1 MTTRVKCGATD
12 VQFINQLNWTWN
24 SAIVYP
30 DQLNHDYPTVM
41 PGTLATKADQNLA
54 EEARIQVALQAVI
67 CSGLGST
74 GKPLLSLRSAAK
86 NFDVSRSKLTA
97 RWNGR
102 GTRAEA
108 HATQQKLSS
117 AQEEVLT
124 NWIKSLARR
133 GIPLSPSAVAEYA
146 STILG
151 EPVSEHWVRKF
162 RTRHGDLKARWTTG
176 LESCRAKSLN
186 RTQVSDF
193 FNILEELITQYDI
206 VPSNM
211 YNMDEKGIQL
221 GIGKR
226 TLVLV
231 DRDQK
236 TVQQVED
243 GSRELVT
250 VIETVCA
257 DGTALRPCVIFK
269 AKRRDLE
276 WGRHNPCDA
285 R

>member
-1 MTTRVKCGATD
+1 
-12 VQFINQLNWTWN
+12 
-24 SAIVYP
+24 
-30 DQLNHDYPTVM
+30 M
-41 PGTLATKADQNLA
+41 PGASSTETLTD
-54 EEARIQVALQAVI
+54 EAQIQVALAAVI
-67 CSGLGST
+67 CSGLDSKGS
-74 GKPLLSLRSAAK
+74 PLLSLRSAAK
-86 NFDVSRSKLTA
+86 RFDVSRSKLTA

-102 GTRAEA
+102 GSRVEA
-108 HATQQKLSS
+108 HETRQKLSS
-117 AQEEVLT
+117 AQEEVLK
-124 NWIKSLARR
+124 NWIKSLAHRS
-133 GIPLSPSAVAEYA
+133 IPLSPSAVAEYA

-151 EPVSEHWVRKF
+151 EPVSEAWVRKF
-162 RTRHGDLKARWTTG
+162 HAQHTNLKAQWTTG

-186 RTQVSDF
+186 RAQVSEF
-193 FNILEELITQYDI
+193 FNILQELITVYNI

-221 GIGKR
+221 GVGKR

-276 WGRHNPCDA
+276 WGRNNPCDA